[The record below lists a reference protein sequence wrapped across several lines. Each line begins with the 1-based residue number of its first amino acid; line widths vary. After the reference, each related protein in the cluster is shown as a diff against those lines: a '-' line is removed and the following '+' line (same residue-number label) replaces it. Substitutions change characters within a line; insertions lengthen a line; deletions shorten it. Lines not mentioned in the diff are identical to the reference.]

1 MYEKLKEDFVAK
13 KEEIKI
19 LEETDPKDMYMLDLT
34 ELKKKF
40 K

>member
-1 MYEKLKEDFVAK
+1 MYDKLKEDFVSK
-13 KEEIKI
+13 KEEIRI
-19 LEETDPKDMYMLDLT
+19 MEETDPKNMYLEDLS